1 MAFSLRPIQAAMNA
15 GGFTVNQTNALNDTR
30 PIVLQN
36 FLQGTF
42 TSTSSTVLTPIGVGT
57 QASIAGGSQLYVE
70 LQESDSLTEQGVW
83 EIEGRLFL
91 TGALVAIGA
100 KVNLLAGDGLQ
111 IVNTGFSQFQIDLQ
125 NNGAAPVT
133 AVGFASATATNTAS
147 ATAVVTTVYFH
158 GVVQVT
164 GYGGLYVQLAQNVST
179 GTAITVGAGSFIKA
193 TSFCQFEH

>member
-1 MAFSLRPIQAAMNA
+1 MAFSLRPIQAAMNSA
-15 GGFTVNQTNALNDTR
+15 GFSVNEMNALNDAR
-30 PIVLQN
+30 PVVLQN

-42 TSTSSTVLTPIGVGT
+42 TSTSSTTLTPIGVGT

-70 LQESDSLTEQGVW
+70 LQESDNITEQGCW

-111 IVNTGFSQFQIDLQ
+111 ILNTGFSQFQIDLQ

-133 AVGFASATATNTAS
+133 ATGFASATATNTAS
-147 ATAVVTTVYFH
+147 VTAVVSTVYFH
-158 GVVQVT
+158 GIVQVT
-164 GYGGLYVQLAQNVST
+164 SYGGLYVQLAQNVST

-193 TSFCQFEH
+193 TSILNFEH